1 MFEFRARRSGRPAPA
16 ASRRR
21 HARARGRPA
30 SRDHRRCGTC
40 GSYLA
45 ARRRSGMRRPL
56 YDSRA
61 TGSRIGLN
69 AASGELAAADPA
81 ELRGLALV
89 WSSPHAA
96 GGEIAARREVRA
108 RTESALV
115 RGVLGGRAA
124 IRRAVTRKTPLY
136 SSTAANPL
144 FCLGCLARAFTS
156 SPLRIAAAGRS
167 GGGCR

>member
-96 GGEIAARREVRA
+96 EIAARREVRA

>member
-1 MFEFRARRSGRPAPA
+1 MVRVRACSSSAPGAQGDLHQRQSTRPCACSSGLSGPSALA
-16 ASRRR
+16 M
-21 HARARGRPA
+21 HV
-30 SRDHRRCGTC
+30 
-40 GSYLA
+40 A

-56 YDSRA
+56 CDSRA

-124 IRRAVTRKTPLY
+124 IRRTVTRKTPLY